1 MSKCFFEGNLLKI
14 DACGNIKIEEV
25 EDMLAGDDD
34 YGTANRYSQT
44 IELAADRAR
53 YDECAKKLLTYKA
66 VIAWILKACTKE
78 FSQYSVKFICDN
90 CLNENVEL
98 SEHAVHQDQLN
109 RDERLN
115 GDKRLDGLNTEANAV
130 KDQTV
135 YYDIRFKATL
145 PESKE
150 PVQLIINLEI
160 QLNDTPGYPL
170 VTRGFYYCARMI
182 SEQYGTVFTDEHY
195 EKIQKVYS
203 IWICPDP
210 AKKRKNGIFRYHT
223 VEDSVRGNSF
233 VKSEAYDLMEVVILN
248 LGDADESS
256 DLEIL
261 DLLNVLFSTTATP
274 EEKKKRLNDEF
285 DIAMTAEFESE
296 VRDMCNL
303 SKALVEQGI
312 EQGIERGIEQGIGK
326 GIEQK
331 NLSLAKMMIE
341 GNEPI
346 DKIAKYT
353 GYGIDRIKEIAEQ
366 MKTPVSV

>member
-1 MSKCFFEGNLLKI
+1 MAENKNTTENNKNSGIAENNEQLWERIMEKTQDEYI
-14 DACGNIKIEEV
+14 DDSEENSEKIEEV
-25 EDMLAGDDD
+25 EDMLAGDED

-66 VIAWILKACTKE
+66 VIAWILKSCTKE

-115 GDKRLDGLNTEANAV
+115 GDKRLHGLNTEANAV

-274 EEKKKRLNDEF
+274 EEKKKRLND
-285 DIAMTAEFESE
+285 DA
-296 VRDMCNL
+296 V
-303 SKALVEQGI
+303 
-312 EQGIERGIEQGIGK
+312 
-326 GIEQK
+326 
-331 NLSLAKMMIE
+331 
-341 GNEPI
+341 
-346 DKIAKYT
+346 
-353 GYGIDRIKEIAEQ
+353 
-366 MKTPVSV
+366 

>member
-1 MSKCFFEGNLLKI
+1 MIMERQTDI
-14 DACGNIKIEEV
+14 A
-25 EDMLAGDDD
+25 
-34 YGTANRYSQT
+34 QT

-66 VIAWILKACTKE
+66 VIAWILKSCTKE

-261 DLLNVLFSTTATP
+261 DLLNVLFSTTAIP

-312 EQGIERGIEQGIGK
+312 EQGIERGIEQ
-326 GIEQK
+326 K